1 MDFTI
6 IRKKKNIDNIY
17 RQKLRVAAYVR
28 VSTKLELQLYS
39 FESQLKYYEN
49 VINRNANWTLVG
61 LYSDYGI
68 SGTRTKNRDAFLRL
82 IKDSEN
88 GKIDLILIKSISRFA
103 RNTVDSLNYIRKLK
117 SINVGIIFEEEH
129 INTLHMSSELLLSI
143 YSSIAQMESNN
154 ISSRV
159 SYGIEMKVKNGEYNL
174 ARESYGY
181 KVGKNNNILI
191 KPNEAKVIR
200 MIFDM
205 CINNYSIA
213 YIVKYLNDNN
223 IKRSGTTWNY
233 QKVCYIL
240 NNEKYTGSYLYGR
253 TNSSQNQLNVNR
265 RDYLLIKDVVPAIIS
280 KETFSKAHEKSKS
293 RFLGNYNSKVRH
305 ELIGLFK
312 CGYCG
317 GSIGIM
323 KQTNRRYLFCSNKFN
338 KCGLG
343 HFNYDLMVKTVN
355 NIYKSILNYSF
366 DNKRINKI
374 NSKIRKVRFNMNN
387 LENKIQQYLELY
399 MERKFSK
406 LDFEKLQEDI
416 GNKIFELQKLIIN
429 LENEKEY
436 IRRYKKYIEEIQIL
450 IIKNHKEEF
459 NVDLFKKIFSFAVI
473 GNIASNNRRT
483 FNYVRFIANKNINS
497 EEIKKDLIFNNKFE
511 VLIDK
516 RIKCDS
522 FNMINNRRKHFS
534 NIRIT
539 FEVMI
544 EE

>member
-1 MDFTI
+1 MEITKI
-6 IRKKKNIDNIY
+6 PKTKERNIY
-17 RQKLRVAAYVR
+17 TEKLNVAAYVR
-28 VSTKLELQLYS
+28 VSTKSEKQHTS
-39 FESQLKYYEN
+39 FESQYNYYKNKIEKN
-49 VINRNANWTLVG
+49 INWNFVG
-61 LYSDYGI
+61 IYADEGI
-68 SGTRTKNRDAFLRL
+68 SGTRTKNRDAFLKL
-82 IKDSEN
+82 IKDSEI

-117 SINVGIIFEEEH
+117 NINVGIIFEEEH
-129 INTLHMSSELLLSI
+129 INTLHMTSELLLSI

-154 ISSRV
+154 TSSRV
-159 SYGIEMKVKNGEYNL
+159 SYGIEMRVKNGEYNM
-174 ARESYGY
+174 AKESYGY
-181 KVGKNNNILI
+181 KIGKNNNILI

-200 MIFDM
+200 LIFDM
-205 CINNYSIA
+205 CINDYSIA
-213 YIVKYLNDNN
+213 SIVKYLNDNN
-223 IKRSGTTWNY
+223 IKKSGSTWNY

-253 TNSSQNQLNVNR
+253 SNSAQNQLNVNR
-265 RDYLLIKDVVPAIIS
+265 NDYLLIKDVVPAIIS
-280 KETFSKAHEKSKS
+280 KETFIKSHEKSKS
-293 RFLGNYNSKVRH
+293 RFLGNYNYKVRN

-317 GSIGIM
+317 GSIGFM
-323 KQTNRRYLFCSNKFN
+323 KHPNKNYLFCGNRFN

-343 HFNYDLMVKTVN
+343 HLNYNLMVKTVN
-355 NIYKSILNYSF
+355 SIYNSILNYKF

-374 NSKIRKVRFNMNN
+374 NSKIRKNKFNMNN
-387 LENKIQQYLELY
+387 LENKIQQSLELY
-399 MERKFSK
+399 MERKLSK
-406 LDFEKLQEDI
+406 LDFDKLQEDI
-416 GNKIFELQKLIIN
+416 SNKIFELQKVIIN

-516 RIKCDS
+516 RIKCNS
-522 FNMINNRRKHFS
+522 FNMINNRRKHFN